1 MAFFP
6 DDRGSAGFSSGPPPP
21 PVLWR
26 EPLGLVQRVFY
37 RPDVLPVTQPSVSKH
52 WREHKAITLTSGL
65 ASSSLFWRN
74 GHCPLYASFRCRE
87 SWKMAVEMFV
97 SMWVEFVALQSLR
110 SESASS
116 SGDRRASPQLTRP
129 QSGRSRH
136 NQTMPPTH
144 SSDQRVP
151 ANEYQTR
158 TTWSSSSAS
167 DARQVS
173 MPRHLSWMFPFCAL
187 RGRKS
192 SL

>member
-6 DDRGSAGFSSGPPPP
+6 NDCGSAGFSSGPPPP

-26 EPLGLVQRVFY
+26 EPLWLVERVFY
-37 RPDVLPVTQPSVSKH
+37 RPDVLPVTQLSVSKH
-52 WREHKAITLTSGL
+52 WREHKALTLTSGL
-65 ASSSLFWRN
+65 SSSFFIHHWTPHGRGVASYVLAFRWRCQE
-74 GHCPLYASFRCRE
+74 GRE
-87 SWKMAVEMFV
+87 VAVEMFV
-97 SMWVEFVALQSLR
+97 SVWVEFVALQSLR

-116 SGDRRASPQLTRP
+116 SSDRRASPQLTRP

-158 TTWSSSSAS
+158 TTLLSSSAS

-173 MPRHLSWMFPFCAL
+173 TPRHLSWMFPFCA
-187 RGRKS
+187 
-192 SL
+192 